1 MAKRFQLDPNQTAQ
15 ENLWRALRVATAYLL
30 SRKSVRIR
38 REDWD
43 DVFDDLVS
51 AGYCEFMR
59 RFRLGQ
65 YDRNHSWYENAYS
78 CVWGKRTFVLRRYI
92 QQAQLRMETASLDDT
107 VSTSDTTTLIE
118 TISNEARMPLYN
130 PEYFNGKLPVMTREE
145 SAMYGAPR
153 SPKRHPLETMEA
165 VWRKMEADGIN
176 VDNEHKQEIRDRI
189 TCHELLQ
196 DNKRRGLT

>member
-1 MAKRFQLDPNQTAQ
+1 MAKRFQLDPAQSAQ

-30 SRKSVRIR
+30 THGSVRIR

-59 RFRLGQ
+59 RFKLGQ
-65 YDRNHSWYENAYS
+65 YDRAHSWYENCYS
-78 CVWGKRTFVLRRYI
+78 CVWGKRTLVLRRYM
-92 QQAQLRMETASLDDT
+92 QQALLRMETASLDDT
-107 VSTSDTTTLIE
+107 ISTSDTVTLLD
-118 TISNEARMPLYN
+118 TISNDCKMPAYN

-145 SAMYGAPR
+145 SAMYGAPK

-165 VWRKMEADGIN
+165 VWRMMEADGTKI
-176 VDNEHKQEIRDRI
+176 DPEHKQEIRDRI
-189 TCHELLQ
+189 TCHELLLY
-196 DNKRRGLT
+196 NKSRGLS